1 MKHTDVKYH
10 PQKKIP
16 TVLLEN
22 YKLQD
27 ITALAS
33 GDYFVE
39 TDNGYYSVDTI
50 NGALQLHK
58 ARRKLCECHLT

>member
-1 MKHTDVKYH
+1 M
-10 PQKKIP
+10 
-16 TVLLEN
+16 LLEN

-27 ITALAS
+27 ITVIAI

-39 TDNGYYSVDTI
+39 TDNGYFSVDTI

>member
-1 MKHTDVKYH
+1 MKHTNVKYH
-10 PQKKIP
+10 PQKKFP

-27 ITALAS
+27 ITAIAS
-33 GDYFVE
+33 GYYFVE

-50 NGALQLHK
+50 NGALKLHK